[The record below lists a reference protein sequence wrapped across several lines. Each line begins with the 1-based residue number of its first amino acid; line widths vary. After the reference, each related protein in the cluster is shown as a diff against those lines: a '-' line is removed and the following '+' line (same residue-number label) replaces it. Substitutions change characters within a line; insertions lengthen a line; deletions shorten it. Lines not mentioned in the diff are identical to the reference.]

1 MPKKMLCSRMS
12 FSLTLTIVTIQLLYL
27 RRKGGTAVMK
37 VLPRDTRL
45 DDTTLIAGFHGI
57 GATGYWTIK
66 FLITELKA
74 SRKCFIDYLHAPA
87 VASQNDGRIATPYEV
102 YEAVGLSL
110 LKAEVS
116 PLREREN
123 EFYRELADWIMNCGV
138 REVALVGG
146 LDEALRTDE
155 KKYKLAMTSALLA
168 RGGLPGE
175 PLLEEDR
182 MIVGPVA
189 SLLNIFEMNQFPAY
203 AVLAYSSTDRIDPR
217 AAASAV
223 EFLSKR
229 YGFSAD
235 TAPLIKGA
243 EVIEGE
249 LKMMEE
255 KEKSPSASV
264 YS

>member
-1 MPKKMLCSRMS
+1 
-12 FSLTLTIVTIQLLYL
+12 VL
-27 RRKGGTAVMK
+27 RVVPEGSNLEGTS
-37 VLPRDTRL
+37 
-45 DDTTLIAGFHGI
+45 LIAGFHGI
-57 GATGYWTIK
+57 GATGYWTVK

-74 SRKCFIDYLHAPA
+74 QRRLFIDFEHAPA
-87 VASQNDGRIATPYEV
+87 VASQAEGRISTPYEV
-102 YEAVGLSL
+102 FVAGNLSL

-116 PLREREN
+116 PVREKES
-123 EFYRELADWIMNCGV
+123 EFYRSLGDWIMSSGV

-146 LDEALRTDE
+146 VDEGLRSDDHM
-155 KKYKLAMTSALLA
+155 YKVAMTSAFVA
-168 RGGLPGE
+168 KGGLPSE
-175 PLLEEDR
+175 PLFEEDR

-189 SLLNIFEMNQFPAY
+189 SLLNIFEMHSFPAF
-203 AVLAYSSTDRIDPR
+203 AVLAYSNTERVDPR

-229 YGFSAD
+229 YGFAAN

-249 LKMMEE
+249 LKVIEE
-255 KEKSPSASV
+255 KEKPPTGSV